1 MKKLFHIAAIAIVL
15 MVVGCSNKAKG
26 EADENKVETAADSLS
41 MYMGS
46 IYGAEFKNM
55 CDSAADRSE
64 VVKGVEIGLTTPLDS
79 LQSVG
84 MNLMQE
90 SEKATGDEKN
100 KLQSRLGGM
109 SFAAQYLVGS
119 VERFKHQFKIEL
131 NKNIILEYFTKSF
144 TSKEDVDTRDMETA
158 FENIMRRIAPQQA
171 AQQPQ
176 YDQKQA
182 EANAKAGAEYIEKE
196 MKADK
201 SLKKTA
207 SGLVYKVIK
216 EGKGAKPTMS
226 QTAMVKYEG
235 RHIDG
240 TVFDNGQGQVQEF
253 PLAHVV
259 KGFSEGLTLMSPGAK
274 YRLYIPGDLGYGP
287 NGAGDMIGPNE
298 TLVFDVELVGVK

>member
-15 MVVGCSNKAKG
+15 MVVGCSNKAKS
-26 EADENKVETAADSLS
+26 EVEVKTTADSLS

-46 IYGAEFKNM
+46 IYGAEFKTM
-55 CDSAADRSE
+55 CDSTADRNE
-64 VVKGVEIGLTTPLDS
+64 IVKGVEIGLTTPLDS
-79 LQSVG
+79 LQTIG
-84 MNLMQE
+84 MDLMNKV
-90 SEKATGDEKN
+90 EKATGDEQT
-100 KLQSRLGGM
+100 KLRSRLGGM

-119 VERFKHQFKIEL
+119 VEGFKHQLKVEL
-131 NKNIILEYFTKSF
+131 NKKIILEYFIKSF
-144 TSKEDVDTRDMETA
+144 TAKEDVDTRDMEKA
-158 FENIMRRIAPQQA
+158 FEEIMQRIAPQAQQQ
-171 AQQPQ
+171 QQPQ
-176 YDQKQA
+176 YDKKEA
-182 EANAKAGAEYIEKE
+182 EANAKAGAEFIEKE

-216 EGKGAKPTMS
+216 EGKGAKPTMN

-240 TVFDNGQGQVQEF
+240 SVFDNGQGQVQEF
-253 PLAHVV
+253 PLQRVV

-274 YRLYIPGDLGYGP
+274 YRFYIPGDLGYGP
-287 NGAGDMIGPNE
+287 NGAGGMIGPNE

>member
-15 MVVGCSNKAKG
+15 MVVGCSNKAKS
-26 EADENKVETAADSLS
+26 EVEVKTTADSLS

-46 IYGAEFKNM
+46 IYGAEFKTM
-55 CDSAADRSE
+55 CDSTADRNE
-64 VVKGVEIGLTTPLDS
+64 IVKGVEIGLTTPLDS
-79 LQSVG
+79 LQKVG
-84 MNLMQE
+84 MDLME
-90 SEKATGDEKN
+90 KSEKATGDEQN
-100 KLQSRLGGM
+100 KLRSRLGGM

-119 VERFKHQFKIEL
+119 VEGFKHQFKIEL
-131 NKNIILEYFTKSF
+131 NKNILLEYFTKSF
-144 TSKEDVDTRDMETA
+144 TAKEDVDTRDMEKS
-158 FENIMRRIAPQQA
+158 FEAIMQRIAPQTA
-171 AQQPQ
+171 QPQ
-176 YDQKQA
+176 YDEKQA
-182 EANAKAGAEYIEKE
+182 ETNAKAGADFIEKE

-216 EGKGAKPTMS
+216 EGKGAKPTMQ

-240 TVFDNGQGQVQEF
+240 SVFDNGQGQVQEF
-253 PLAHVV
+253 PLARVV

>member
-15 MVVGCSNKAKG
+15 MVVGCSNKAKS
-26 EADENKVETAADSLS
+26 EVEVKTTADSLS

-46 IYGAEFKNM
+46 IYGAEFKTM
-55 CDSAADRSE
+55 CDSTADRNE
-64 VVKGVEIGLTTPLDS
+64 IVKGVEIGLTTPLDS
-79 LQSVG
+79 LQKVG
-84 MNLMQE
+84 MDLME
-90 SEKATGDEKN
+90 KSEKATGDEQN
-100 KLQSRLGGM
+100 KLRSRLGGM

-119 VERFKHQFKIEL
+119 VEGFKHQFKIEL
-131 NKNIILEYFTKSF
+131 NKNILLEYFTKSF
-144 TSKEDVDTRDMETA
+144 TAKEDVDTRDMEKS
-158 FENIMRRIAPQQA
+158 FEAIMQRIAPQTA
-171 AQQPQ
+171 QPQ
-176 YDQKQA
+176 YDEKQA
-182 EANAKAGAEYIEKE
+182 ESNAKAGADFIEKE

-216 EGKGAKPTMS
+216 EGKGAKPTMQ

-240 TVFDNGQGQVQEF
+240 SVFDNGQGQVQEF
-253 PLAHVV
+253 PLARVV

-287 NGAGDMIGPNE
+287 NGAGGMIGPNE

>member
-15 MVVGCSNKAKG
+15 MVVGCSNKAKS
-26 EADENKVETAADSLS
+26 EVEVKTTADSLS

-46 IYGAEFKNM
+46 IYGAEFKTM
-55 CDSAADRSE
+55 CDSTADRNE
-64 VVKGVEIGLTTPLDS
+64 IVKGVEIGLTTPLDS
-79 LQSVG
+79 LQKVG
-84 MNLMQE
+84 MDLME
-90 SEKATGDEKN
+90 KSEKATGDEQN
-100 KLQSRLGGM
+100 KLRSRLGGM

-119 VERFKHQFKIEL
+119 VEGFKHQFKIEL
-131 NKNIILEYFTKSF
+131 NKNILLEYFTKSF
-144 TSKEDVDTRDMETA
+144 TAKEDVDTRDMEKS
-158 FENIMRRIAPQQA
+158 FEAIMQRIAPQTA
-171 AQQPQ
+171 QPQ
-176 YDQKQA
+176 YDEKQA
-182 EANAKAGAEYIEKE
+182 ETNAKAGADFIEKE

-216 EGKGAKPTMS
+216 EGKGAKPTMQ

-240 TVFDNGQGQVQEF
+240 SVFDNGQGQVQEF
-253 PLAHVV
+253 PLARVV

-287 NGAGDMIGPNE
+287 NGAGGMIGPNE

>member
-15 MVVGCSNKAKG
+15 MVVGCSNKAKS
-26 EADENKVETAADSLS
+26 EVEVKTTADSLS

-46 IYGAEFKNM
+46 IYGAEFKTM
-55 CDSAADRSE
+55 CDSTADRNE
-64 VVKGVEIGLTTPLDS
+64 IVKGVEIGLTTPLDS
-79 LQSVG
+79 LQKVG
-84 MNLMQE
+84 MDLME
-90 SEKATGDEKN
+90 KSEKATGDEQN
-100 KLQSRLGGM
+100 KLRSRLGGM

-119 VERFKHQFKIEL
+119 VEGFKHQFKIEL
-131 NKNIILEYFTKSF
+131 NKNILLEYFTKSF
-144 TSKEDVDTRDMETA
+144 TAKEDVDTRDMEKS
-158 FENIMRRIAPQQA
+158 FEAIMQRIAPQTA
-171 AQQPQ
+171 QPQ
-176 YDQKQA
+176 YDEKQA
-182 EANAKAGAEYIEKE
+182 ESNAKAGADFIEKE

-216 EGKGAKPTMS
+216 EGKGAKPTMQ

-240 TVFDNGQGQVQEF
+240 SVFDNGQGQVQEF
-253 PLAHVV
+253 PLARVV